1 MAFKKMAGRLSL
13 IAGAA
18 VLGAMSAFA
27 QPIVGEGAVDV
38 SQVKVSVIAV
48 DADTRQVVLKG
59 PEGNIFTVKVGPAIK
74 KFDEIAVG
82 DTVTITETDAV
93 IIDIAK
99 PEAGAGVGIQVSQA
113 VATDPNSAKPA
124 GAVVD
129 TIRLTGEIVR
139 MDPDDATLTLKG
151 PEGRL
156 YVVQAKKP
164 EHKEKVKGVKVG
176 DLVQVTFNQ
185 SVAIAVTK

>member
-1 MAFKKMAGRLSL
+1 MAFRNMAARLSI

-18 VLGAMSAFA
+18 VLGAVSAFA
-27 QPIVGEGAVDV
+27 QPIAAEGDVDV

-59 PEGNIFTVKVGPAIK
+59 PEGNIFTVKAGPAIK
-74 KFDEIAVG
+74 KFDEIKVG

-93 IIDIAK
+93 IVDIAK

-124 GAVVD
+124 GAVID

-139 MDPDDATLTLKG
+139 LDPDDGTATLKG

-156 YVVQAKKP
+156 YVVQAKKK
-164 EHKEKVKGVKVG
+164 EHKDTVKGLKVG
-176 DLVQVTFNQ
+176 DLVQITFNQ
-185 SVAIAVTK
+185 SIAIAVTK

>member
-18 VLGAMSAFA
+18 VLGAVSAFA

-99 PEAGAGVGIQVSQA
+99 PEAGVGVGIQVSQA

>member
-18 VLGAMSAFA
+18 VLGAVSAFA

>member
-1 MAFKKMAGRLSL
+1 MAFKKMAARLSMV
-13 IAGAA
+13 AGAA
-18 VLGAMSAFA
+18 VLGAVSAFA
-27 QPIVGEGAVDV
+27 QPIAAEGEVDV

-59 PEGNIFTVKVGPAIK
+59 PEGNLFTVKAGPAIK
-74 KFDEIAVG
+74 KFDEIKVG
-82 DTVTITETDAV
+82 DTVTITETDAA

-99 PEAGAGVGIQVSQA
+99 PEAGAAPGIQVSQA
-113 VATDPNSAKPA
+113 VLSDPKSTKPS

-129 TIRLTGEIVR
+129 TIRLTAEIVR

-156 YVVQAKKP
+156 YEVQAKKP
-164 EHKEKVKGVKVG
+164 EHKEKVKGLKVG

>member
-18 VLGAMSAFA
+18 VLGAVSAFA

-99 PEAGAGVGIQVSQA
+99 PEAGVGVGIQVSQA
-113 VATDPNSAKPA
+113 VATDPTAPSRRARWWTPSASPA
-124 GAVVD
+124 RSCAW
-129 TIRLTGEIVR
+129 TPTTPR
-139 MDPDDATLTLKG
+139 
-151 PEGRL
+151 
-156 YVVQAKKP
+156 
-164 EHKEKVKGVKVG
+164 
-176 DLVQVTFNQ
+176 
-185 SVAIAVTK
+185 

>member
-1 MAFKKMAGRLSL
+1 MAFKNMAARLSM

-18 VLGAMSAFA
+18 VLSAVSAFA
-27 QPIVGEGAVDV
+27 QPIVGDAEVGV

-59 PEGNIFTVKVGPAIK
+59 PEGNIFTVKAGPAIK
-74 KFDEIAVG
+74 KFDEIKVG

-93 IIDIAK
+93 IVDIAK
-99 PEAGAGVGIQVSQA
+99 PEAGVGVGIQVSQA
-113 VATDPNSAKPA
+113 VATDPNSPKPA

-129 TIRLTGEIVR
+129 TIRLTAEIVR
-139 MDPDDATLTLKG
+139 LDPDDATVTLKG

-156 YVVQAKKP
+156 YLVQAKKP
-164 EHKEKVKGVKVG
+164 EHKEKVKGLKVG